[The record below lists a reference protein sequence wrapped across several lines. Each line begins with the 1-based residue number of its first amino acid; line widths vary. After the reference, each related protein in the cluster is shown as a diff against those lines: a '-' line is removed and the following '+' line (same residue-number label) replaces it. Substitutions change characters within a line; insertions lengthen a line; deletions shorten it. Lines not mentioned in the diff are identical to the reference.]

1 MGSKSRYRVQIKEA
15 VQAEDLPALPVELQE
30 SFNDLCESVFAED
43 PYGCFGLLNHA
54 LKGRLS
60 GYRTLE
66 TDWAGIAY
74 RLIYRIYEKP
84 APRRVVIF
92 SFDKHDPAYDK
103 AKVRA
108 GRKR

>member
-1 MGSKSRYRVQIKEA
+1 MGSKSRYQVQIKAA
-15 VQAEDLPALPVELQE
+15 VQSEDLPALPVELQE
-30 SFNDLCESVFAED
+30 TFKDLCESVFAED
-43 PYGCFGLLNHA
+43 PQGCYGLPNHA

-60 GYRTLE
+60 GYQTLE
-66 TDWAGIAY
+66 VDWAGTAY

-103 AKVRA
+103 AKARA
-108 GRKR
+108 VRKR